1 MVGAFAIC
9 LPGRAK
15 SAIRELCRALFP
27 TKRPGTDFVPRA
39 KVLIEESLVVM
50 GLTRFDAAAR
60 HAIGVAN
67 PDRLTAVANAELRG
81 HLGDPDLNA
90 IVETLRLACRV
101 PIAFINIVTENLQT
115 YPAEVGIGAACTSVP
130 DAVSFCSEVVNTGR
144 DLSIADVTTH
154 PVYAQ
159 NPLVLS
165 GAVRA
170 YAGVP
175 LIDDDAVVG
184 SLSIFDDQVRTFSN
198 DDLALLRHLSRLA
211 TSVLALRR
219 TARTDAL
226 TGLPNREV
234 FFDRVERALA
244 RADRNGAM
252 VCVMYFDVD
261 DFKRINDTY
270 GHDAGDQVLVEL
282 GRRVHSLLRLADT
295 LARIGGDEFV
305 ILYEDLHDVA
315 SAQRLATRL
324 LESMKAPWLV
334 DGEALT
340 ISVSVGV
347 AVAESAPTSYREMLK
362 HADAALYEA
371 KRSPGSLS
379 VKVLPTIGAQPTRSS
394 DVKS

>member
-198 DDLALLRHLSRLA
+198 DDLALRHLSRLA

-324 LESMKAPWLV
+324 LESMKVPWLV
-334 DGEALT
+334 DGEVLA

>member
-1 MVGAFAIC
+1 MVI
-9 LPGRAK
+9 
-15 SAIRELCRALFP
+15 S
-27 TKRPGTDFVPRA
+27 
-39 KVLIEESLVVM
+39 ESLVVM
-50 GLTRFDAAAR
+50 GLTRFDAAAP
-60 HAIGVAN
+60 HAIGVVN
-67 PDRLTAVANAELRG
+67 PDRLSAVANAELRG

-115 YPAEVGIGAACTSVP
+115 YPAEVGMGAPCTSVP
-130 DAVSFCSEVVNTGR
+130 DALSFCSEVVNTGR
-144 DLSIADVTTH
+144 DLSIADVKTH
-154 PVYAQ
+154 PVYAK

-165 GAVRA
+165 GAVGA

-184 SLSIFDDQVRTFSN
+184 SLSIFDDRARKFSN

-219 TARTDAL
+219 MARTDAL

-261 DFKRINDTY
+261 NFKRINDTY

-305 ILYEDLHDVA
+305 ILYEDLSDVA

-324 LESMKAPWLV
+324 LESMKEPWLV

-347 AVAESAPTSYREMLK
+347 AVSESARTSYRELLK
-362 HADAALYEA
+362 LADAALYEA
-371 KRSPGSLS
+371 KRSPGSMS
-379 VKVLPTIGAQPTRSS
+379 VSVLPTVGAPTTRSTG
-394 DVKS
+394 VRT